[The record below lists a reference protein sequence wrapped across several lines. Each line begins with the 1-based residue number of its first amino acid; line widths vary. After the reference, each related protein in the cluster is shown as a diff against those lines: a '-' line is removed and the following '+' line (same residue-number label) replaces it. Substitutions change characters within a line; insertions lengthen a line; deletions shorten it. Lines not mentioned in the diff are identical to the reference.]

1 MSLDLLSRE
10 NPFSDVGT
18 PFKGLGEKFPR
29 ISPHGLQIL
38 HSS

>member
-18 PFKGLGEKFPR
+18 QFKGLGEKF
-29 ISPHGLQIL
+29 HIL